1 MSEASITVSGDTTG
15 LGSMVNTALQTLGT
29 SAGALEEKMQAISDG
44 DYGEYSDQTT
54 AMLALQFE
62 IGQYNTLVELTSS
75 ITKDLSDAIESI
87 SQKV

>member
-1 MSEASITVSGDTTG
+1 MSDSGISVTG
-15 LGSMVNTALQTLGT
+15 GGLVSMVDSALNTLGT
-29 SAGALEEKMQAISDG
+29 ESSNLEAKMAAISSG

-75 ITKDLSDAIESI
+75 ITKDLSDAIENI